1 MALILWTSDYSVG
14 VESLD
19 ADHITVA
26 SLINHIHEAKQFGTD
41 EVVIGDILK
50 VVVDHARAH
59 FQREEELLE
68 KYGYPELEQHKKE
81 HRLITE
87 QLEELHEAYQS
98 TPDPDISQE
107 IMELLTF
114 WLVKHILEVDMRY
127 KAYLQ
132 EAMA

>member
-1 MALILWTSDYSVG
+1 MVPILWTSDYSVG
-14 VESLD
+14 VASLD

-26 SLINHIHEAKQFGTD
+26 SVINRLHEVKQFGID
-41 EVVIGDILK
+41 EAVIGGILK
-50 VVVDHARAH
+50 VVIDHAHTH

-87 QLEELHEAYQS
+87 QLEKLHEAYQS

-107 IMELLTF
+107 IIELLTF
-114 WLVKHILEVDMRY
+114 GFVKHILEVDMRY

>member
-1 MALILWTSDYSVG
+1 MRAVGGRGCPALCPSLRWHVTRGGGRNWRVSYRPGETMAPAESSQRGLVLI
-14 VESLD
+14 
-19 ADHITVA
+19 
-26 SLINHIHEAKQFGTD
+26 
-41 EVVIGDILK
+41 
-50 VVVDHARAH
+50 DHARAH